1 MVNLAIFMFLLF
13 FLDSYNQGL
22 NLFVYLFKRKKLK
35 QIKENLELIINE
47 DDDVSTE
54 RIRVLQS
61 NLEVWNFFLLLFYS
75 NKIYTNFF

>member
-1 MVNLAIFMFLLF
+1 MFLLF